1 MMIPTKQ
8 PIEVVKAAEPAQNIQ
23 KPVAKKSNWLERIR
37 SEQLD
42 REKRTW
48 EEKEDRARKLKEIL
62 DSDSE
67 ENDEKNFD
75 YNKMEGD
82 KLQHF
87 LSKIENHVRSEQKIL
102 DAWVEKDEKS
112 GVVAKGTRKQQ
123 K

>member
-1 MMIPTKQ
+1 
-8 PIEVVKAAEPAQNIQ
+8 
-23 KPVAKKSNWLERIR
+23 
-37 SEQLD
+37 
-42 REKRTW
+42 
-48 EEKEDRARKLKEIL
+48 
-62 DSDSE
+62 
-67 ENDEKNFD
+67 
-75 YNKMEGD
+75 MEGD